1 MWVVG
6 VGYAEGHRDPLGS
19 NTKADILQMGMAKV
33 RDVKTL
39 QTYVIDG
46 KITRENAE
54 MIGRELLS
62 DSVTQFF
69 GFDSF
74 EEDGKHVR
82 NLVDRRGVWA
92 VEVFFRPGVMDPVG
106 LSVAK
111 AIEVI
116 GIPEIR
122 SVRTGT
128 TYIIDGE
135 LSEKEVKTICEK
147 CLANGLIQT
156 YRYQRL

>member
-6 VGYAEGHRDPLGS
+6 VGYAEGHKDPLGW
-19 NTKADILQMGMAKV
+19 NTRSDIAQLGVGKV

-39 QTYVIDG
+39 QTYVIEGDV
-46 KITRENAE
+46 TEENAE
-54 MIGRELLS
+54 KIGRELLS
-62 DSVTQFF
+62 DNIIQFF
-69 GFDSF
+69 NFSRHDAEGR
-74 EEDGKHVR
+74 HVR
-82 NLVDRRGVWA
+82 KLAGRANVWA
-92 VEVFFRPGVMDPVG
+92 VEVFFKPGVMDPVG

-111 AIEVI
+111 AIEVL
-116 GIPEIR
+116 GIHGIK

-135 LSEKEVKTICEK
+135 MSESEVRTICEK
-147 CLANGLIQT
+147 CLANALTQT